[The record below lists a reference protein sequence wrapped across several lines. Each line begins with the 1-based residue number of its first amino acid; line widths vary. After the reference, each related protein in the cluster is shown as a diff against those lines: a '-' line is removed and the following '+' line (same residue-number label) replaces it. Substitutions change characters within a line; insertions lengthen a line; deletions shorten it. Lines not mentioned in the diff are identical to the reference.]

1 MKRYTDQQRLL
12 CAGFVDVEVVVEDGV
27 AEALRVAVVTAVD
40 VLWLQTEHDEDPLR
54 RVARRELVDL
64 LHERAE
70 VRVVRQKLDLH
81 TEFACV

>member
-1 MKRYTDQQRLL
+1 MWRHTNQQRLL
-12 CAGFVDVEVVVEDGV
+12 NAILVDVEVLVEDGV

-64 LHERAE
+64 VNDRTKVAF
-70 VRVVRQKLDLH
+70 VR
-81 TEFACV
+81 